1 MSELVPATLR
11 NMPPPPRRLSRVL
24 ADLARNAN
32 GTVTIEQ
39 IRQALGDRSF
49 AALLVFFALLNLLPL
64 PPGSTLLLGPPLLL
78 VAVQMV
84 VGSRTVWLPRFLLTK
99 SVTAERF
106 RDMVRRIVPRLR
118 WLERLVR
125 PRYWPLGSRQADRIV
140 GIVAL
145 IFATAVTLPIPFG
158 NWFPALT
165 CALAGLAL
173 SERDG
178 VLLAVAVACG
188 IFSLLLMG
196 VILGSAGALAGFLFT

>member
-1 MSELVPATLR
+1 MTELLPAAFA
-11 NMPPPPRRLSRVL
+11 NVPPPPRRLSRVL
-24 ADLARNAN
+24 ADLARDAN
-32 GTVTIEQ
+32 GAVTIEQ

-64 PPGSTLLLGPPLLL
+64 PPGSTLILGPPLLL
-78 VAVQMV
+78 VAIQMV
-84 VGSRTVWLPRFLLTK
+84 MGSRTVWLPRFLLTK
-99 SVTAERF
+99 SVTADRF
-106 RDMVRRIVPRLR
+106 RDMVDRIVPRLQ
-118 WLERLVR
+118 WIEKLVR
-125 PRYWPLGSRQADRIV
+125 PRYWPLGRSQADRIV

-165 CALAGLAL
+165 CALAGIAL

-178 VLLAVAVACG
+178 VLLAIAVACG

-196 VILGSAGALAGFLFT
+196 LILGSAGALASLLFT